1 MAKTRLVVHE
11 PASPTAVVPKRR
23 KGRAAVILFPDEP
36 TSIPREEIDRAVRAV
51 IAQRKKQKQS

>member
-1 MAKTRLVVHE
+1 MAKTSIVDRNSA
-11 PASPTAVVPKRR
+11 PPTARIPKRR